1 MLHQCGHQCSAYP
14 CSCGFVYGG
23 CGGGGASFSFLFP
36 IAGKHSMDEDFDV
49 THSTSSSP
57 SLVDCTLSLGTPST
71 RQTESKPS
79 ASFNQI
85 QRTSCMSSFRWDL
98 ISQSKK
104 NSSMGSTAA
113 SSGGDANGSSLGGDP
128 LLLARRCANCDT
140 TSTPLWRNGPRGP
153 KSLCNACGIR
163 YKKEE
168 RRAAASSV
176 PPSSSPS
183 VTAAAGD
190 QGIGYGYHRQ
200 QQSPWS
206 CYASPT
212 MKSSSSIAMY
222 DEMAD
227 HGEAAPYVSWQF
239 NVASSPQFPVR
250 DRPSLF
256 QYN

>member
-36 IAGKHSMDEDFDV
+36 IAGKHSVDEDFDV

-71 RQTESKPS
+71 RQTESKPT
-79 ASFNQI
+79 ATFNQI
-85 QRTSCMSSFRWDL
+85 QRTSCMSSFRWDI

-104 NSSMGSTAA
+104 NSPMGSTA

-168 RRAAASSV
+168 RRAAASSSV

-206 CYASPT
+206 CYASST

-227 HGEAAPYVSWQF
+227 HGEAPYLSWQF
-239 NVASSPQFPVR
+239 NVAPSPQFPVR